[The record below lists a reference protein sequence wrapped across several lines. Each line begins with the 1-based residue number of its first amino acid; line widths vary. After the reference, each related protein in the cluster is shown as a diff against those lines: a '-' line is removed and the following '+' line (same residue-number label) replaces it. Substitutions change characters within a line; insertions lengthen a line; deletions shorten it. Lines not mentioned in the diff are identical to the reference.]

1 MKIPFPR
8 YDEALVLEIEEHL
21 LQDLNTDIRDEL
33 ECNPDSDMAGLKV
46 TFAHGGSGVYRRPM
60 FQVLNDVP
68 GAGTLS
74 GALGVSCACGD
85 FSRSWNCSEH
95 GEVPWDWE
103 KRQFVTPG
111 TSTRPRPTPAGTS
124 TRPGEE
130 IPLTLAGQ
138 VVRYVPG
145 CPCPMC
151 DPGAPVA
158 LARRPGHRRLMGLD
172 RINADDVRRALE
184 DASTFSI
191 TVEGVFDEGVFSYE
205 MERDDPF

>member
-46 TFAHGGSGVYRRPM
+46 TFARGGSGLYRRPM

-124 TRPGEE
+124 TRPDHRPDHGG
-130 IPLTLAGQ
+130 TQ
-138 VVRYVPG
+138 VWVVS
-145 CPCPMC
+145 
-151 DPGAPVA
+151 DSSLA
-158 LARRPGHRRLMGLD
+158 LARRLVGLD